1 MAEARQVPRDD
12 RSTRSSRSGWI
23 ETRSQTVALIIV
35 LIGFVARV
43 WTAWGTFLNPDEA
56 LHYFIGN
63 RSSFDAAY
71 EASLTM
77 AHPPLLIFLLYWL
90 RSLGTTEFL
99 LRFPTVLCGTGF
111 CWIFFLWLSKLLGR
125 TVGLVGLIFVALLPP
140 MVSLTAQVRQYG
152 LLLLFLISGAYLL
165 ELAFEKDSPVLAAGS
180 SVCFY
185 VAMLSHYSAFLFV
198 ASIGVYALLRFLQ
211 RKNSL
216 ATLFSWGIGQI
227 GALALV
233 ILLYVT
239 HISKIKGTTMAEQAF
254 DGWLRKSYFHHGDNV
269 VTFLATRTFSI
280 FQYMFGQLVIGDLI
294 ALLFV
299 AGIVWLLRKK
309 LREPANK
316 PLILA
321 ALIVVPFVLNYALA
335 LFDFYPYGGTRHCMY
350 LAIFA
355 IPAIALCIER
365 IARGNT
371 LRAIALAVGI
381 VLLSAA
387 FRTNHAP
394 YIARAD
400 QSKAH
405 MDRAMQF
412 VRDQVP
418 GPILVDYESGIELG
432 HYLCRQRQISYEIS
446 TSEFLVFTC
455 DGRRIISTITDL
467 WAFTP
472 PTFLTSRDQLIRSG
486 LVRPE
491 ERIWVIQAG
500 WMVTLDEDLRKDVP
514 EFHDLQ
520 TQRFGNNIRMFPMVL
535 GSSAPPASTGF

>member
-1 MAEARQVPRDD
+1 MAEAQQILREKLSGED
-12 RSTRSSRSGWI
+12 SRSAWI
-23 ETRSQTVALIIV
+23 ETRSLALAAVVV
-35 LIGFVARV
+35 LIGFIARLC
-43 WTAWGTFLNPDEA
+43 TAWGTFLNPDEA
-56 LHYFIGN
+56 LHYFIAN
-63 RSSFDAAY
+63 RGSFDAAY
-71 EASLTM
+71 QASLTM

-90 RSLGTTEFL
+90 RSLGASEFL
-99 LRFPTVLCGTGF
+99 LRFPTVLCGTTF

-165 ELAFEKDSPVLAAGS
+165 ELAFERDSPALAACS
-180 SVCFY
+180 SLCFY

-198 ASIGVYALLRFLQ
+198 ASIGFYALLRFLQ

-216 ATLFSWGIGQI
+216 ANLLTWCIGQI

-233 ILLYVT
+233 VFLYVT

-254 DGWLRKSYFHHGDNV
+254 DGWLRKSYFHHGDNILN
-269 VTFLATRTFSI
+269 FLATRTFSI
-280 FQYMFGQLVIGDLI
+280 FQYMFGQLIIGDLI

-309 LREPANK
+309 PRYSVTAPS
-316 PLILA
+316 ILA

-355 IPAIALCIER
+355 IPAIALCVER
-365 IARGNT
+365 IARENT
-371 LRAIALAVGI
+371 LRAIVLAVGI

-400 QSKAH
+400 QNKAH

-412 VRDQVP
+412 IRDQVP

-432 HYLCRQRQISYEIS
+432 HYLCKQRQISYEIS

-472 PTFLTSRDQLIRSG
+472 PTFLTTRDQLIRSG
-486 LVRPE
+486 LVQSG

-500 WMVTLDEDLRKDVP
+500 WMVTLDDDLRKDFP

-520 TQRFGNNIRMFPMVL
+520 TQRFGNNIRIFPVVL
-535 GSSAPPASTGF
+535 GNSVPPGSTGF